1 MPKRIV
7 TTWPINLEELQTRIQ
22 YTFKDASLLAL
33 VVRHESKGALNN
45 ERLEALGNKVLECVI
60 VEALYHKYP
69 DSHEGRLSGIT
80 NRICSNYSILDHA
93 RAIRLSV
100 YTFNLPIAK
109 RDEAMSDAF
118 QALVGAIYLD
128 GGFDSVRAFILREF
142 EGDLSD
148 LTPAPQYQQEFNSFV
163 RRHFNQEPIYVDQ
176 SKIGAKLQG
185 HYKYDVKLGDAVV
198 GKGRGHNSAQAKA
211 NAARVALKYLKQ
223 LYPGLE

>member
-128 GGFDSVRAFILREF
+128 GGLDAVRVFILREF
-142 EGDLSD
+142 ENDLSHP
-148 LTPAPQYQQEFNSFV
+148 TTAPEHQMELGRFV
-163 RRHFNQEPIYVDQ
+163 RRHFNRDPIYENI
-176 SKIGAKLQG
+176 SKNGAMIQG
-185 HYKYDVKLGDAVV
+185 HYKYVVRFAGAVI
-198 GKGRGHNSAQAKA
+198 GKGRGQNSAQAKT